1 MNRKHLA
8 VLSLALVLGSLLGA
22 TVYNQFSPGGA
33 LSGTWNSQNVNVG
46 AGSPFITGTLPAG
59 DGGTGSAFTAF
70 SGPATSV
77 KTFTLPN
84 ASANILTDHALVTV
98 AQGGTSA
105 GTLAAHGVLLG
116 EGTSPVSF
124 VSALAAD
131 TLLQGQGITSDPAA
145 VSLVNCGDSTH
156 ALAYSTSTHTFSCQ
170 TITAGGGGAT
180 VQRALKGADTTRTN
194 TTTAAADPDLT
205 FTVASGA
212 HTLECYL
219 QIVVGATG
227 NTPGFKAAFVAVNPT
242 PATPQYLAVGENNSA
257 SFVVH
262 GNADTTAQQFTTAAS
277 TVSEAT
283 VNVGWTAGS
292 GGTVSVNWAQVT
304 TSATATTLKAGSY
317 CLLT

>member
-1 MNRKHLA
+1 MNKLRYFGLGLC
-8 VLSLALVLGSLLGA
+8 LSLLMGA
-22 TVYNQFSPGGA
+22 TVYYQFSPGGA
-33 LSGTWNSQNVNVG
+33 LSGTWNSQNVNLAAG
-46 AGSPFITGTLPAG
+46 APFIANTLPAG
-59 DGGTGSAFTAF
+59 NGGTGSAFTAF

-84 ASANILTDHALVTV
+84 ASATILTSNALVTV
-98 AQGGTSA
+98 PQGGTGA
-105 GTLAAHGVLLG
+105 GTLTAHGVLLG

-145 VSLVNCGDSTH
+145 VSVPNCGSSTQ

-170 TITAGGGGAT
+170 TISAGGGGVT
-180 VQRALKGADTTRTN
+180 VQRALKASDTTRTN

-219 QIVVGATG
+219 MITVGATG
-227 NTPGFKAAFVAVNPT
+227 NTPGFKAGFVAINAGV
-242 PATPQYLAVGENNSA
+242 TPQFLANGSNNGA
-257 SFVVH
+257 GYVVS
-262 GNADTTAQQFTTAAS
+262 GNADGTAQQFTTAGS
-277 TVSEAT
+277 TVSLAT
-283 VNVGWTAGS
+283 VSVGWTAGS
-292 GGTVSVNWAQVT
+292 GGTASVNWAQVT
-304 TSATATTLKAGSY
+304 SSGTATTLKAGSY